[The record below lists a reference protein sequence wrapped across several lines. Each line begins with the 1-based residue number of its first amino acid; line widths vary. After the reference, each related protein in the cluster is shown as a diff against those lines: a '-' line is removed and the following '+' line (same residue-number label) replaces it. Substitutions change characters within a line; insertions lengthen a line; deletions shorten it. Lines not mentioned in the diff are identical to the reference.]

1 MSPMR
6 ALWLNVGRTSAEGVF
21 VFFRISFG
29 YLLDTVKI
37 LLKIITYTFPLT
49 CPPPSYYPAY
59 AFRFPPWTG
68 NVSMMYPSNRTV
80 TSNSPLILMTKVSN
94 VCLRT
99 YVPYAFPLI
108 KWRQDVGRDFF
119 SNFLWISLTI
129 KILLKTITYIFPLMC
144 PPPSYYPNYAFRFPR
159 WTGNV
164 SM

>member
-1 MSPMR
+1 
-6 ALWLNVGRTSAEGVF
+6 
-21 VFFRISFG
+21 
-29 YLLDTVKI
+29 
-37 LLKIITYTFPLT
+37 
-49 CPPPSYYPAY
+49 
-59 AFRFPPWTG
+59 
-68 NVSMMYPSNRTV
+68 
-80 TSNSPLILMTKVSN
+80 MTKVSN

-144 PPPSYYPNYAFRFPR
+144 PPPSYYPAYAFRFPP

-164 SM
+164 SMMYPSNQTVTSNSPLILMTKVSNVCLRTDVPYEFPLIKSSQDVGRDFFFRISLGYPLNTVKFLVKTIT

>member
-1 MSPMR
+1 
-6 ALWLNVGRTSAEGVF
+6 
-21 VFFRISFG
+21 
-29 YLLDTVKI
+29 
-37 LLKIITYTFPLT
+37 
-49 CPPPSYYPAY
+49 
-59 AFRFPPWTG
+59 
-68 NVSMMYPSNRTV
+68 
-80 TSNSPLILMTKVSN
+80 MTKVSN

-144 PPPSYYPNYAFRFPR
+144 PPPSYYPAYAFRFPP

-164 SM
+164 SMMYPSNRTVTSNSPLILMTKVSNVCLRTDVPYEFPLIKSSQDVGRDFFFRISLGYPLNTVKFLVKTITYTFPLMCPPP

>member
-1 MSPMR
+1 
-6 ALWLNVGRTSAEGVF
+6 
-21 VFFRISFG
+21 
-29 YLLDTVKI
+29 
-37 LLKIITYTFPLT
+37 
-49 CPPPSYYPAY
+49 
-59 AFRFPPWTG
+59 
-68 NVSMMYPSNRTV
+68 
-80 TSNSPLILMTKVSN
+80 MTKVSN

-144 PPPSYYPNYAFRFPR
+144 PPPSYYPAYAFRFPP

-164 SM
+164 SMMYPSNRTVTSNSPLILMTKVSNVCLRTDVPYEFPLIKSSQDVGRDFFFRISLGYPLNTVKFLVKTIT